1 MVAKGDG
8 GNRMN
13 KYIEFYD
20 KKNGCIKAVDDLNK
34 FIAENK
40 HLKVSVVGYR
50 VVRYEHY
57 GADRTYILAEVLE

>member
-1 MVAKGDG
+1 MK
-8 GNRMN
+8 

-20 KKNGCIKAVDDLNK
+20 KENGYIRAVDELNK

-50 VVRYEHY
+50 VVRNEQY
-57 GADRTYILAEVLE
+57 GMERTYILAEVEE